1 MLDAYYRI
9 ATPLLMGSYSIMN
22 DAKISVKPTWQTS
35 KRIGEERE
43 KRGGLGRDERFS
55 PSPSPEP
62 FFCVTATQ
70 AMGPMDARPLNKR
83 KQRTRNGWTGKHR
96 RCFNIIPY
104 HVCPQG

>member
-9 ATPLLMGSYSIMN
+9 ATPLLMGNYSIMN

-43 KRGGLGRDERFS
+43 KRGGLGRDERLS
-55 PSPSPEP
+55 PLPLTQP
-62 FFCVTATQ
+62 FFFVTADPGYGLE
-70 AMGPMDARPLNKR
+70 AANKR

-96 RCFNIIPY
+96 RCFKIISY
-104 HVCPQG
+104 HVSPQG